1 MSGEPR
7 GAAEGSSSAW
17 RKSLGA
23 GLVGLLIGGA
33 VVALATQSGRLSSDP
48 DRERVERIVRDY
60 LLAHPEVIPEAIEK
74 LQQRQFAQA
83 IGANRAA
90 YETPFAGAWAGAK
103 DGDVRSE
110 EQTSE
115 LQSLMRISYAD
126 FCLKKK

>member
-33 VVALATQSGRLSSDP
+33 VLALATQSGRLSSDP

-74 LQQRQFAQA
+74 LQQRNFAQPTM
-83 IGANRAA
+83 ANKHA
-90 YETPFAGAWAGAK
+90 YATTLHG
-103 DGDVRSE
+103 DG
-110 EQTSE
+110 
-115 LQSLMRISYAD
+115 
-126 FCLKKK
+126 